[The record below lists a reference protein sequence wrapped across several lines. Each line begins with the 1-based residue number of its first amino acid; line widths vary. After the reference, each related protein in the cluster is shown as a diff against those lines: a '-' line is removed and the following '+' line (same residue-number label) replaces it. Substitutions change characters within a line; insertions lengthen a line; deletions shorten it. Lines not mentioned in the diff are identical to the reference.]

1 MTNSYDVIV
10 VGLGAMGSATTY
22 ELARRGRNVLGIDM
36 FSPGHDQ
43 GSSHGHHRLIRKSS
57 FRADGYVPLAERAF
71 ELWRELEEL
80 SGQELLKILGEVRM
94 AFDAGLYSAGPGT
107 AGMVELLDE
116 QSLRERFP
124 GFRLHEG
131 MIATYEAEAG
141 FLRPEACIAANL
153 LMAEKHGASLHLNE
167 EVTGWSIDGDGVR
180 VETNKGSY
188 SAGQL
193 AITTGPWAAEL
204 LADLN
209 LPMSVMRIVNGY
221 FEPDRPEWW
230 KAENGAPDFL
240 LSVPEGN
247 YYGMPSV
254 EGIGL
259 KIGRHENGEI
269 TTARTIRRTVDDS
282 EIDMLRNV
290 LDLYMPGA
298 SGTLIQAVTC
308 MYTNT
313 VDDDFVVDRHPEHGH
328 VVLGCGF
335 SGRGFKFSGVVGEV
349 LTELLTDG
357 KTRHDIEFL
366 SARRFGNTPAT
377 VV

>member
-57 FRADGYVPLAERAF
+57 FRADGYVPLAARAF

-94 AFDAGLYSAGPGT
+94 AFDAGLYSVGPGT

-153 LMAEKHGASLHLNE
+153 LMAEKHGASLHHNE

-230 KAENGAPDFL
+230 RAENGAPDFL

-254 EGIGL
+254 DGIGL

-269 TTARTIRRTVDDS
+269 TTTRTIRRTVDDS

-313 VDDDFVVDRHPEHGH
+313 VDDDFIVDRHPEHAQ